1 MGGLVTA
8 RASPV
13 ERRQAS
19 GMATKPSQRVH
30 PRRQHH
36 NTAPI
41 ASEPLLSGLSLV
53 EVKRPLAAMEEPLP

>member
-1 MGGLVTA
+1 
-8 RASPV
+8 
-13 ERRQAS
+13 
-19 GMATKPSQRVH
+19 MATKPSQRVH